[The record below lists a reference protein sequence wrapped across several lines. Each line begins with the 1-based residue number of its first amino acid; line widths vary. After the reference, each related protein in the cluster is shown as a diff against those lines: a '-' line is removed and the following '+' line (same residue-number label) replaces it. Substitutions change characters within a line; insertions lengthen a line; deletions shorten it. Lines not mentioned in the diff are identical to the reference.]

1 VSRSIVLQARLA
13 FPAEADK
20 MIQRLAATTA
30 EYPQLGRPP
39 ESEPVT
45 EATIGAVRDAFA
57 SRPCQPG
64 DPLLRVA
71 IGETDR
77 LVLLAANDAAVNELG
92 LLALLGRALDV
103 PVATSVTG
111 LGDVAAPTSFA
122 RRLYDAVLR
131 PSARIAPAGGTGD
144 DDGDALVA
152 LRAGPLPLGTAT
164 LTAAIGRTVASWNAA
179 PGRIVAGIGAS
190 RRDGSRPEP
199 EAASACLLVP
209 LGADPDA
216 DRIDAALAQPRVA
229 PDLPAT
235 ALGRLARPLADRL
248 APTFLVS
255 TMGSVSAGGIVT
267 ELAVFPAAVG
277 SAGVA
282 FGAATVAGMTTITIR
297 ARRAHFD
304 HLAAAGFLTDLMRQW

>member
-1 VSRSIVLQARLA
+1 MSWSIVLQARLA

-20 MIQRLAATTA
+20 MIQRLVATTT
-30 EYPQLGRPP
+30 EYPHLGRPP
-39 ESEPVT
+39 EAESVT
-45 EATIGAVRDAFA
+45 EATVGTVRDGFA
-57 SRPCQPG
+57 SRPWHPG

-77 LVLLAANDAAVNELG
+77 LVLIAAHYTAVDELG

-103 PVATSVTG
+103 PVASSVTG

-122 RRLYDAVLR
+122 RRLCDAVLR
-131 PSARIAPAGGTGD
+131 PSARIAPAGGNG
-144 DDGDALVA
+144 DGDALVA

-164 LTAAIGRTVASWNAA
+164 LTAAIGRTVAAWNAA

-199 EAASACLLVP
+199 EAASTCLMVP
-209 LGADPDA
+209 LGNDADA
-216 DRIDAALAQPRVA
+216 DRIDAALARPRVE
-229 PDLPAT
+229 PDVPAT
-235 ALGRLARPLADRL
+235 ALGRMARPLADRL

-255 TMGSVSAGGIVT
+255 TMGSVSADGIVT

-297 ARRAHFD
+297 ARRARFD
-304 HLAAAGFLTDLMRQW
+304 HLTAAGFLTDLMRQW